1 MRRTTIFADEE
12 VLRKLRDIARRESIT
27 LSSNRQVQPLPVRPG
42 ARYTPATLTGGDEV
56 IRGTPTRSGSPTAM
70 CNVRYVT
77 ERRRG

>member
-1 MRRTTIFADEE
+1 MPA
-12 VLRKLRDIARRESIT
+12 AS
-27 LSSNRQVQPLPVRPG
+27 PLPVRPG

-56 IRGTPTRSGSPTAM
+56 IRGDADPQRSPTPM

>member
-1 MRRTTIFADEE
+1 MPATSRPP
-12 VLRKLRDIARRESIT
+12 
-27 LSSNRQVQPLPVRPG
+27 PLPVRPG

-56 IRGTPTRSGSPTAM
+56 IRGTPTRSGSPTPM